1 MGYFPLYMDVTG
13 QNCIVV
19 GGGNIAARKIEKL
32 LPFQANITVIAPSVC
47 KEIAENKTITIRKR
61 TFQDSDTDSA
71 FLVIGATN
79 DTQINSHIA
88 EICRKKHIPVNIVDA
103 PQLCSFYF
111 PAIVRKEPVTVAIS
125 TDGAAPL
132 LARYLRERIEER
144 IDDTVIKTAEILQTG
159 RKKLRSMAAG
169 EAVRKAILEDLLARC
184 LHGDVPET
192 IDAYLH
198 EMRDLYDHTD
208 RNTEEPTCTCTD
220 GNGLS
225 GTETSLSA
233 AANRGRSHHDKG
245 GYNS

>member
-1 MGYFPLYMDVTG
+1 MGYFPLYMNVTG
-13 QNCIVV
+13 QNCVVV

-47 KEIAENKTITIRKR
+47 KEIAENKAITIRKR
-61 TFQDSDTDSA
+61 TFQDSDADGA

-111 PAIVRKEPVTVAIS
+111 PGIVRKEPVTVAIS

-132 LARYLRERIEER
+132 LARYLRESIEEI
-144 IDDTVIKTAEILQTG
+144 IDDTVIKTAETLQTG

-169 EAVRKAILEDLLARC
+169 ETVRKAILEDLLARC
-184 LHGDVPET
+184 LHGDAPEN
-192 IDAYLH
+192 IDTYLY
-198 EMRDLYDHTD
+198 EMRELHDHSD
-208 RNTEEPTCTCTD
+208 WNTEKQTCACTD

-225 GTETSLSA
+225 GTETSLSG
-233 AANRGRSHHDKG
+233 AANRDRSHHNKG
-245 GYNS
+245 R

>member
-1 MGYFPLYMDVTG
+1 MGYFPFYMDVTG
-13 QNCIVV
+13 QNCVVV

-32 LPFQANITVIAPSVC
+32 LLFRANITVIAPSVC
-47 KEIAENKTITIRKR
+47 KEIAENKAIAIRKR
-61 TFQDSDTDSA
+61 IFRDSDADGA

-88 EICRKKHIPVNIVDA
+88 EICREKHIPVNIVDA

-125 TDGAAPL
+125 TDGVAPL
-132 LARYLRERIEER
+132 LARYLRESIEEL

-159 RKKLRSMAAG
+159 RKKLCSMAVG
-169 EAVRKAILEDLLARC
+169 ETVRKAILEDLLARC
-184 LHGDVPET
+184 LHGNVPEN

-198 EMRDLYDHTD
+198 EMRNLYDHTD
-208 RNTEEPTCTCTD
+208 RNTEEPPCTCTD

-225 GTETSLSA
+225 DTETNISA
-233 AANRGRSHHDKG
+233 AANRDRSHYNKG